1 MRRLTRRCEEG
12 PISRAK
18 NGRSI
23 QMPSVRLELGQYV
36 TLRQRADGTYR
47 VLFEVPPRLRPSG
60 WLPTFPLPIRQP
72 RTGNLSDAAEV
83 ARIKADAAQLLQELR
98 EARSGPKPQW
108 HARSF
113 PALVEAWKAHDTWK
127 ALKPRSQRSYAEKI
141 GHLMAWSASINH
153 PPVEKITAKAIRE
166 FLALYKDRQAQ
177 RQALLI
183 TLRTA
188 LKIAIEEGW
197 VERNVA
203 ADVVLTRT
211 QAKRPVV
218 PWTAKDV
225 DDYCAA
231 SERIDWPSGA
241 NLVRLQWETAQD
253 ASDVTMWTRDML
265 VSVSGVWAIDMD
277 RGKTGVPALIPVS
290 GRLADQLRS
299 VGDYFFVV
307 DRDGRAL
314 NDARDDTRRDYLFR
328 LLQADVVAN
337 GGRKL
342 NMKQLRH
349 SAATDAV
356 DHGASF
362 EETQAVTAHSS
373 DRMLRQTYVQ
383 RSFERALAVQRKR
396 GIV

>member
-1 MRRLTRRCEEG
+1 MK
-12 PISRAK
+12 RAK
-18 NGRSI
+18 RGRSI
-23 QMPSVRLELGQYV
+23 QMPSVKLELGQYV
-36 TLRQRADGTYR
+36 TLRRRADGTFR

-60 WLPTFPLPIRQP
+60 WCPTFPLPIKQP
-72 RTGNLSDAAEV
+72 RTGDLTNADEV
-83 ARIKADAAQLLQELR
+83 ARIKADAKQLLAELR
-98 EARSGPKPQW
+98 EARDGPKATW

-127 ALKPRSQRSYAEKI
+127 VLKPRSQRSYEEKI

-177 RQALLI
+177 RQALLV

-218 PWTAKDV
+218 QWTAKDV

-231 SERIDWPSGA
+231 AARIGWPSGA

-253 ASDVTMWTRDML
+253 ASDVTTWTRDM
-265 VSVSGVWAIDMD
+265 VVQVSGVWAIDMD
-277 RGKTGVPALIPVS
+277 RGKTGVPALIPIS
-290 GRLADQLRS
+290 DRLAEQLRR
-299 VGDYFFVV
+299 VGAYYLVT
-307 DRDGRAL
+307 DRDGRPLDTHSA
-314 NDARDDTRRDYLFR
+314 DARRDYLFR
-328 LLQADVVAN
+328 SVQANVVAE

-362 EETQAVTAHSS
+362 EETRAVTAHSS
-373 DRMLRQTYVQ
+373 DQMLRQVYVQ
-383 RSFERALAVQRKR
+383 GSFERALAVQKKR
-396 GIV
+396 GLV